1 MKDIKTIT
9 ILILLGLIV
18 YLKQCTEPKKVV
30 VPKEVIK
37 IETKYDT
44 IVKVS
49 EVYVPTIKEVIVEVH
64 DTITEIDTV
73 KVIGDYFT
81 KKFYSDT
88 LNEDSLIAIV
98 NDTVY
103 KNSIISRQ
111 FKYELIYPTVT
122 ITKDSSVLKNE
133 FFWGLDMAGTKNQ
146 LNLIG
151 AGIMLK
157 TKRDNVYGLG
167 LGINQDIQPILSLKF
182 YKKFK

>member
-111 FKYELIYPTVT
+111 F
-122 ITKDSSVLKNE
+122 
-133 FFWGLDMAGTKNQ
+133 
-146 LNLIG
+146 
-151 AGIMLK
+151 
-157 TKRDNVYGLG
+157 
-167 LGINQDIQPILSLKF
+167 
-182 YKKFK
+182 